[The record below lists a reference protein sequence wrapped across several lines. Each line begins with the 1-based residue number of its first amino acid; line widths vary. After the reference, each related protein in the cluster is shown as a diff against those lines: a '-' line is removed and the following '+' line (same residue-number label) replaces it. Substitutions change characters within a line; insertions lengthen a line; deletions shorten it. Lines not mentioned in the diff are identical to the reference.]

1 MSESNKGRKLSFAE
15 PARGSDTSKT
25 SGMSAR
31 SDADRLSGKLSGRL
45 SGKLSEL
52 SHPLIQG
59 GMGIGISMGGLA
71 GAVAAEGAMG
81 VISTANIGF
90 TEEDFWQNPDGAA
103 ERSLRREIRKAREI
117 SGGKGLL
124 AINAMVVTNNYRR
137 MVEAA
142 AEEGIDAVISGA
154 GLPLELP
161 ELLAGSDVLVAPIV
175 SGAKAARTITNLW
188 SRRYGRTPDFIVAE
202 GSMAGGHLGFGE
214 EELMDG
220 SCKPLEEIVADIRRL
235 LPELPIFAGGSVFD
249 RDDIDK
255 MIKAG
260 ADGVQIATR
269 FIATEECDAS
279 DGYKQTIIDA
289 TEDDVMIVKSP
300 VGMPGRGLRTPLTE
314 KTAKGLRVPPQKCI
328 NCIRTCEPKTTPY
341 CINKALIEAYKGN
354 YEEGLF
360 FCGGNVGRVNE
371 MTTVRKLIE
380 ELFPRQ
386 KGE

>member
-1 MSESNKGRKLSFAE
+1 MSESNKARERLVPAGVKEAAGCGTSADFEAAAGRGTLAKL
-15 PARGSDTSKT
+15 KY
-25 SGMSAR
+25 
-31 SDADRLSGKLSGRL
+31 
-45 SGKLSEL
+45 
-52 SHPLIQG
+52 PLIQG

-71 GAVAAEGAMG
+71 GAVAGEGAMG

-90 TEEDFWQNPDGAA
+90 TEDDFWENPDGAA

-117 SGGKGLL
+117 AGGKGLL

-137 MVEAA
+137 MVETA

-154 GLPLELP
+154 GLPLDLP
-161 ELLAGSDVLVAPIV
+161 GILGDSHVLAAPIV
-175 SGAKAARTITNLW
+175 SSAKAARTITNLW
-188 SRRYGRTPDFIVAE
+188 DKRFGRKPDFIVAE
-202 GSMAGGHLGFGE
+202 GSMAGGHLGFSE
-214 EELMDG
+214 EELMG
-220 SCKPLEEIVADIRRL
+220 GTCQPLAEIVADIKRL
-235 LPELPIFAGGSVFD
+235 LPEIRLFAGGSVFD
-249 RDDIDK
+249 RDDIEK
-255 MIKAG
+255 IMKAG

-289 TEDDVMIVKSP
+289 AEDDVMILKSP
-300 VGMPGRGLRTPLTE
+300 VGMPGRSLRTPLTE

>member
-161 ELLAGSDVLVAPIV
+161 ELLAGSDVLAAPIV

-279 DGYKQTIIDA
+279 DGYKQTIKVRWA
-289 TEDDVMIVKSP
+289 CPAEDSERP
-300 VGMPGRGLRTPLTE
+300 LR
-314 KTAKGLRVPPQKCI
+314 KRQ
-328 NCIRTCEPKTTPY
+328 
-341 CINKALIEAYKGN
+341 
-354 YEEGLF
+354 
-360 FCGGNVGRVNE
+360 
-371 MTTVRKLIE
+371 
-380 ELFPRQ
+380 PRA
-386 KGE
+386 